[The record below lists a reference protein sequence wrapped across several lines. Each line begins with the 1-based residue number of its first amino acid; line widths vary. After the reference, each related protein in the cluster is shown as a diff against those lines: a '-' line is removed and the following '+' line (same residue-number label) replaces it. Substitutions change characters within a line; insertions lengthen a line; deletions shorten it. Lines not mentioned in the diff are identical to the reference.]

1 MKKLKF
7 REVRSGSL
15 SGDFKNC
22 LLTPGPQMSPR
33 NCLGAQAPKW
43 QLPHQ
48 WGKGQGIHSMW
59 PVVYPCELLAG
70 KKLVLAFVW
79 LGLGLGGDCA
89 EVPDPAGD
97 FPRVG

>member
-1 MKKLKF
+1 
-7 REVRSGSL
+7 
-15 SGDFKNC
+15 
-22 LLTPGPQMSPR
+22 
-33 NCLGAQAPKW
+33 
-43 QLPHQ
+43 
-48 WGKGQGIHSMW
+48 MW